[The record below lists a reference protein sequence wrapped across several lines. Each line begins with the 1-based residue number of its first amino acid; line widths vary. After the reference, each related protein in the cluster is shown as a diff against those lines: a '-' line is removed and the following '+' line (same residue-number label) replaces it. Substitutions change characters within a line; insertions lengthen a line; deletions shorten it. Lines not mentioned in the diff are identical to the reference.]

1 MSWTVIQQHFLT
13 ESEYVKTETKKD
25 SVIIHH
31 TAGGHNPV
39 WTVNSWG
46 NDSIG
51 RIATAFT
58 LGGRSISTKGDSS
71 YDGVVVMAFEPK
83 YWAWH
88 LGVKGTKGKLDKKSI
103 GIEIC
108 NYGPITLGKDNKFYN
123 YVKKPMP
130 ETDVYDLGVKWR
142 GYRYFHKYTDLQ
154 IDSLRHLLGWIS
166 QEFGISLKKS
176 TPWSIDSFDVSKEAL
191 SGSGG
196 LWTHVNYRK
205 DKSDCHPQ
213 PELIEMLNSL

>member
-1 MSWTVIQQHFLT
+1 MSWTVIQQHFLA
-13 ESEYVKTETKKD
+13 ESEYVKTESKKD
-25 SVIIHH
+25 SIIIHH

-39 WTVNSWG
+39 WTVNTWG
-46 NDSIG
+46 NDTRG

-58 LGGRSISTKGDSS
+58 LGGRSTSTKADST

-88 LGVKGTKGKLDKKSI
+88 LGVKGTNGKLDKKSI

-108 NYGPITLGKDNKFYN
+108 NYGPITLGKDGKFYN

-130 ETDVYDLGVKWR
+130 QSDVYDLGTTWR

-154 IDSLRHLLGWIS
+154 IESLRHLLGWLS
-166 QEFGISLKKS
+166 QEFEISLNKS
-176 TPWSIDSFDVSKEAL
+176 NPWTIDSFNVSKEAL
-191 SGSGG
+191 NGAGG

-205 DKSDCHPQ
+205 DKTDCHPQ
-213 PELIEMLNSL
+213 PELIQMLNSL